1 MGSQDENEAADK
13 LDQNA
18 CGLAATDD
26 RAWKTEFHTRSG
38 ANGHGVC
45 AVAVCRLENI
55 TEVEIALGII
65 EKNSPL
71 VKIGTSTA
79 DGINQNKMAST
90 L

>member
-1 MGSQDENEAADK
+1 VGSQDENEAADK

-26 RAWKTEFHTRSG
+26 RAWKTELHTRSG

-55 TEVEIALGII
+55 TRWKLRWVLSK
-65 EKNSPL
+65 KNSPL

-79 DGINQNKMAST
+79 DGVDQNKMAST